1 MTGLHINLIQTDSS
15 LPDQAVHLGTKVF
28 ARPAQEGGTPSLRMS
43 TIVVMNSHQRRYAP
57 APASSF
63 PWRPA
68 VGTAA
73 CLALAGGLLVAGPVI
88 AAPTS
93 TADSA
98 AAATQDVQSRAKK
111 KKPKSTT
118 ARGKV
123 AGGAGMRLIAVDQ
136 QGRAKVQVLPSSGAF
151 NIPISDGTSLHLTTQ
166 TGDYYG
172 PVMLRGNGP
181 VKGRA
186 KKKKGK
192 AAGQTNGTLNYAFLK
207 PGKAKSVNLAVV
219 RLRGGWAAPVKP
231 VNAKLVDVS
240 AGGSSVAVAGK
251 PIGAGS
257 SGRVA
262 VAEGQLR
269 NANNSPATDLDRDG
283 IIGAFD
289 VDDNGNLILDNLD
302 RATRRGSVR
311 NAPPGGG
318 LGSEGFRM
326 FSNYKATDPNFTDV
340 INANVAVPSTSDL
353 DQSTR
358 TKLGLA
364 VQVIPGA
371 TLGCTGQVYCPG
383 SPIPI
388 TAGSSGDFQWHL
400 ADTYPALA
408 AADVSAGDTFVE
420 TAPDGQGYPGVLNF
434 VFRTTPA
441 LAAYQ
446 VLNADGTPADV
457 NGDGLPDAAVNVDY
471 AAGAPAGSTNSK
483 INVSGSQKVRL
494 VFWRPQRQAF
504 SGETG
509 GTGGYVDIGGL
520 SYMADAPNLGAGGCP
535 ATAGDANGTTTPDGT
550 WTNVQDNLGDEP
562 TDAGRTLSMIVDAG
576 QCAVN
581 GGRSTA
587 DPGQSQ
593 FDLDI
598 QAKSLFGDNAAQKVY
613 FNLVP

>member
-1 MTGLHINLIQTDSS
+1 MNPISRQISPAT
-15 LPDQAVHLGTKVF
+15 
-28 ARPAQEGGTPSLRMS
+28 AR
-43 TIVVMNSHQRRYAP
+43 SHT
-57 APASSF
+57 
-63 PWRPA
+63 WRPA
-68 VGTAA
+68 VGAAA
-73 CLALAGGLLVAGPVI
+73 CLALAGGLLITAPAM
-88 AAPTS
+88 AAPVPAS
-93 TADSA
+93 TDGVGSA
-98 AAATQDVQSRAKK
+98 HDVQSRAKK
-111 KKPKSTT
+111 KNKKNKGTT

-136 QGRAKVQVLPSSGAF
+136 QGRAKVQVLPGSGAF
-151 NIPISDGTSLHLTTQ
+151 NVPIGQGTSLHLTTP

-186 KKKKGK
+186 KKKRKGK
-192 AAGQTNGTLNYAFLK
+192 SAGQTNGTLNYAFLK

-219 RLRGGWAAPVKP
+219 RLRDGWAAPVKP
-231 VNAKLVDVS
+231 VNAKYVDVS
-240 AGGSSVAVAGK
+240 PGGSSVAVGGK

-269 NANNSPATDLDRDG
+269 NANNSPAIDLDRDG

-311 NAPPGGG
+311 NAPPGAG

-383 SPIPI
+383 SPMPI
-388 TAGSSGDFQWHL
+388 TAGPSGDFQWHL
-400 ADTYPALA
+400 ADTFPALA
-408 AADVSAGDTFVE
+408 ASDVSPGDTFVE
-420 TAPDGQGYPGVLNF
+420 TAPDGTAYPGVLNF

-446 VLNADGTPADV
+446 VLNADGTPA
-457 NGDGLPDAAVNVDY
+457 GSAVNVDY
-471 AAGAPAGSTNSK
+471 ASGSPAGSTNAK
-483 INVSGSQKVRL
+483 IAVTQSQKVL
-494 VFWRPQRQAF
+494 LIFWRPQRQAF

-535 ATAGDANGTTTPDGT
+535 ATAGDADGTTVPDGT

-562 TDAGRTLSMIVDAG
+562 TAAGRALSMIVDAG

-581 GGRSTA
+581 GGRTTA